1 MGIST
6 PSPDVVSDLVP
17 RARRPRPRAPWLALA
32 VLLWLPAAAVATID
46 AARLGAGT
54 TPLCRFLE
62 VTWVEFPCMA
72 GAPPWRGRWRRAT
85 AAGRCRPSRP
95 ARRPRWT
102 GRRPSRVRV
111 VPTRAARTTTTPVTT
126 PAPARH
132 QRGQEPRAGRSDFD
146 VRLVRPA

>member
-1 MGIST
+1 MSRYAIRCESWIRPSDSRRSGKAAPCSALIRGIGQACRTSIERFQGSMGIST

-72 GAPPWRGRWRRAT
+72 GAPP
-85 AAGRCRPSRP
+85 
-95 ARRPRWT
+95 
-102 GRRPSRVRV
+102 
-111 VPTRAARTTTTPVTT
+111 
-126 PAPARH
+126 
-132 QRGQEPRAGRSDFD
+132 
-146 VRLVRPA
+146 